1 MKNIFKLI
9 NKNFFIFNKNLVCLL
24 KRDKPKSSKILPVIT
39 ISREMG
45 AGGRPIARIVIRK
58 LGKSWRLYHREIVE
72 NIVKEAKLKQRLVKE
87 VDEKKLPL
95 IEEMIY
101 GLFGRQYV
109 SLSSYYRNL
118 IKVVTTISQR
128 GHAIILGRG
137 ANFILP
143 NALNV
148 RVICNMEQRIGWE
161 MKFEKISRA
170 TAIRR
175 IKKSDKERQA
185 FIKTLYDHT
194 NKKAHHYDLVI
205 RTGPNLSI
213 YDAVDLIII
222 AAKKRFNL

>member
-9 NKNFFIFNKNLVCLL
+9 NKNLFKFNGNLAHLL
-24 KRDKPKSSKILPVIT
+24 GRSKLKSSKTLPVIT

-45 AGGRPIARIVIRK
+45 AGGRPIAKMVVRR
-58 LGKSWRLYHREIVE
+58 LGKPWRLYHKEII
-72 NIVKEAKLKQRLVKE
+72 NRIVDEAKLERKLVEE
-87 VDEKKLPL
+87 VDEKKLSL
-95 IEEMIY
+95 IEETIY
-101 GLFGRQYV
+101 DLFGRQYV
-109 SLSSYYRNL
+109 SLSNYYRHL

-128 GHAIILGRG
+128 GYAVILGRG

-143 NALNV
+143 KALNV
-148 RVICNMEQRIGWE
+148 RIICDMKQRIKWE

-175 IKKSDKERQA
+175 IKKSDDERRS

-205 RTGPNLSI
+205 RTGDNLSI
-213 YDAVDLIII
+213 YDAVDLILL
-222 AAKKRFNL
+222 AAKKRFKL